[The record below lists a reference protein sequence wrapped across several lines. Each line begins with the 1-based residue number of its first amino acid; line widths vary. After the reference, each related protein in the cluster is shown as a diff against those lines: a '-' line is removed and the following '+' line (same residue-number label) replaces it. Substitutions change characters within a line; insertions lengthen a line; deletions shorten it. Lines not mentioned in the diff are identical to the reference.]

1 MMLEIDPSIHQLLAF
16 IQHAS
21 ELSPLAS
28 EAPAAAI
35 YLPGPSEHHQLPY
48 ADYQSVRRLSS
59 LITWSRA
66 DTAVIIHY
74 LPNSTQNNV
83 PDHGLQ
89 YYSWSPHGIPTP
101 QSADDSVEPET
112 ASPLAFA
119 DRDFDE
125 PRPPAQLPA
134 LPERGFI
141 TDQAWALEPGAAP
154 PPPVAVESVSK
165 RKAHRVSEKARRDRL
180 TGAIRDL
187 EAQLTVGYSPGQDG
201 LLDEAGQL
209 NALSSKADVVEMAT
223 RYIKLLRRDRVAG
236 GAKGGRGKKTKKRF
250 PGPETL
256 QLGLP
261 EEAAVDVE
269 WPQSPSMRDDSG

>member
-1 MMLEIDPSIHQLLAF
+1 MLEVDPSIHQLLAF

-35 YLPGPSEHHQLPY
+35 YLPGPSDHHQLPY
-48 ADYQSVRRLSS
+48 ADYQS
-59 LITWSRA
+59 
-66 DTAVIIHY
+66 
-74 LPNSTQNNV
+74 NNV

-89 YYSWSPHGIPTP
+89 YYSWNPHGIPTP
-101 QSADDSVEPET
+101 QSADDSVELET

-125 PRPPAQLPA
+125 PRPPVQLLA

-141 TDQAWALEPGAAP
+141 TDQAWALELGAAPP

-187 EAQLTVGYSPGQDG
+187 EALLTAGYSSGQDG

-256 QLGLP
+256 QLDVP

-269 WPQSPSMRDDSG
+269 LPQSPSMRDDSG